1 MDIKESRLYK
11 DFESRYCRAGDKE
24 THMALALPLIEARH
38 EEYEKACAQKEA
50 MEKELRSAERKVSSI
65 KSKMKQFDNV
75 GADIFNVHYMEYAKQ
90 LLVGKNL
97 LLVPR
102 DMFSGCCLGDKD
114 MARSGER
121 FMVAIVNEVENATS
135 ISATCR
141 VDMFVYDPKRTGSRV
156 CINTSNTIHFDEIVE
171 FLDNGKATTYINKAY
186 KDLEGVMQSMLTTFG
201 GGNENA

>member
-11 DFESRYCRAGDKE
+11 DFERSYCRAADKE
-24 THMALALPLIEARH
+24 THMALALPLIEAHH

-50 MEKELRSAERKVSSI
+50 MEKELRAAERKVSSI

-75 GADIFNVHYMEYAKQ
+75 GTDIFNVHYMEYAKQ

-121 FMVAIVNEVENATS
+121 FMVVIVNEVECATS
-135 ISATCR
+135 ICATCR

-171 FLDNGKATTYINKAY
+171 FLDNDKAVTYINKAY

>member
-1 MDIKESRLYK
+1 MDIKETRLYK
-11 DFESRYCRAGDKE
+11 DFESRYCHAADKE
-24 THMALALPLIEARH
+24 KHMALALPLIEKHH
-38 EEYEKACAQKEA
+38 EEYEKACVQKEA
-50 MEKELRSAERKVSSI
+50 MEKELRAAERKVSSI
-65 KSKMKQFDNV
+65 KAKMKQFDNV
-75 GADIFNVHYMEYAKQ
+75 GTDIFSVHYMEYAKQ

-102 DMFSGCCLGDKD
+102 DLFSGCCLGDKE

-121 FMVAIVNEVENATS
+121 FMVVIVNEVESATS

-171 FLDNGKATTYINKAY
+171 FLDSDKAITYINKAY

>member
-11 DFESRYCRAGDKE
+11 DFERSYCRAADKE
-24 THMALALPLIEARH
+24 THMALALPLIEAHH

-50 MEKELRSAERKVSSI
+50 MEKELRAAERKVSSI

-75 GADIFNVHYMEYAKQ
+75 GTDIFNVHYMEYAKQ

-102 DMFSGCCLGDKD
+102 DMF
-114 MARSGER
+114 
-121 FMVAIVNEVENATS
+121 VNEVEGATS
-135 ISATCR
+135 ICATCR

-171 FLDNGKATTYINKAY
+171 FLDNDKATTYINKAY

>member
-11 DFESRYCRAGDKE
+11 DFERSYCRAADKE
-24 THMALALPLIEARH
+24 THMALALPLIEAHH

-50 MEKELRSAERKVSSI
+50 MEKELRAAERKVSSI

-75 GADIFNVHYMEYAKQ
+75 GTDIFNVHYMEYAKQ

-121 FMVAIVNEVENATS
+121 FMVIIVNEVEGATS
-135 ISATCR
+135 ICATCR

-171 FLDNGKATTYINKAY
+171 FLDNDKATTYINKAY

>member
-1 MDIKESRLYK
+1 MDIKETRLYK
-11 DFESRYCRAGDKE
+11 DFERRYLYADDKAN
-24 THMALALPLIEARH
+24 HMDLALPLIEAHH
-38 EEYEKACAQKEA
+38 EEYETACAQKEA
-50 MEKELRSAERKVSSI
+50 MEKELKAAERKVSSI

-75 GADIFNVHYMEYAKQ
+75 GNDIFSAHYIEYAKQ

-102 DMFSGCCLGDKD
+102 DMFSGCCLGDKE

-121 FMVAIVNEVENATS
+121 FMVAIVNEVESATH

-141 VDMFVYDPKRTGSRV
+141 VDLFVYDPKRTGSRV

-171 FLDNGKATTYINKAY
+171 FLDGDKAVTYINKAY

-201 GGNENA
+201 GGTENA

>member
-11 DFESRYCRAGDKE
+11 DFERSYCRAADKE
-24 THMALALPLIEARH
+24 THMALALPLIEAH
-38 EEYEKACAQKEA
+38 YEEYEKACAQKEA
-50 MEKELRSAERKVSSI
+50 MEKELRAAERKVSSI

-75 GADIFNVHYMEYAKQ
+75 GTDIFNVHYMEYAKQ

-121 FMVAIVNEVENATS
+121 FMVVIVNEVEGATS
-135 ISATCR
+135 ICATCR

-171 FLDNGKATTYINKAY
+171 FLDNDKATTYINKAY

>member
-11 DFESRYCRAGDKE
+11 DFERSYCRAADKE
-24 THMALALPLIEARH
+24 THMALALPLIEAHH

-50 MEKELRSAERKVSSI
+50 MEKELRAAERKVSSI

-75 GADIFNVHYMEYAKQ
+75 GTDIFNVHYMEYAKQ

-121 FMVAIVNEVENATS
+121 FMVVIVNEVEGATS
-135 ISATCR
+135 ICATCR

-171 FLDNGKATTYINKAY
+171 FLDNDKATTYINKAY

>member
-1 MDIKESRLYK
+1 MDIKETRLYK
-11 DFESRYCRAGDKE
+11 DFESRYCHAADKE
-24 THMALALPLIEARH
+24 QHMALALPLIEKHH
-38 EEYEKACAQKEA
+38 EEYEKACTQKEA
-50 MEKELRSAERKVSSI
+50 MEKELRAAERKVSSI
-65 KSKMKQFDNV
+65 KAKMKQFDNV
-75 GADIFNVHYMEYAKQ
+75 GTDIFSVHYMEYAKQ

-102 DMFSGCCLGDKD
+102 DLFSGCCLGDKE

-121 FMVAIVNEVENATS
+121 FMVVIVNEVENACH

-171 FLDNGKATTYINKAY
+171 FLDSDKAITYINKAY